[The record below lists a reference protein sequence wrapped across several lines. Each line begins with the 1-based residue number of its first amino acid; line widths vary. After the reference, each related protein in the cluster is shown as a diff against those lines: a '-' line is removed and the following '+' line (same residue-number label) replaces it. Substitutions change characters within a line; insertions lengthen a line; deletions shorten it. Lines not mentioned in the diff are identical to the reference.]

1 MQSSSH
7 CNIAIN
13 PQPRKLNHTIIT
25 VTISAARRQIVIFWP
40 GCADNREL
48 IGGFCDF
55 TDR

>member
-40 GCADNREL
+40 GCADNRDL